1 MASNKPMYKTIN
13 DIIDDLLSLE
23 DVQKA
28 VLYQQYNTGRE
39 LTIEELLMTFNNE
52 QLLDICEEFDA
63 RLLADYPR
71 FAREIALQKNIL
83 VSDYFND
90 DIINLQDEL
99 ELLETE
105 HEFVS
110 INSTEITDDMPD
122 AKKVKNES

>member
-1 MASNKPMYKTIN
+1 MYKTIN

-23 DVQKA
+23 EVQKA
-28 VLYQQYNTGRE
+28 VLYHQYNTGRE
-39 LTIEELLMTFNNE
+39 LNIEELLMTFNNE
-52 QLLDICEEFDA
+52 QLLDICEEFDS

-83 VSDYFND
+83 VSEYFDD

-122 AKKVKNES
+122 AKKSKK